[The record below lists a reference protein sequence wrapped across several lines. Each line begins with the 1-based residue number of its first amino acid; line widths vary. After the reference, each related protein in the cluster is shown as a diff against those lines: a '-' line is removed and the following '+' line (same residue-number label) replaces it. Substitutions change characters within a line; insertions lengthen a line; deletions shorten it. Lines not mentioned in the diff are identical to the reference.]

1 MIFDSIKSKKNYI
14 SDSLIFR
21 ALEYLE
27 GITSE
32 NMPEATVV
40 LENDVLFANPVTLTS
55 KSEEECIYEAH
66 KNYIDL
72 HYIIEG
78 IEGIATSD
86 ISNLENVIAYDK
98 TKDIGFYKGEK
109 DGQYY
114 LKSGQFMVCWPND
127 AHKVA
132 IMKDNPSEIKK
143 MVVKIKV
150 RE

>member
-1 MIFDSIKSKKNYI
+1 MIFDSIKNKNNYI
-14 SDSLIFR
+14 SDTLIFR
-21 ALEYLE
+21 ALDYLE

-32 NMPEATVV
+32 NIPESSVI
-40 LENDVLFANPVTLTS
+40 LENDILFINPVTLTS
-55 KSEEECIYEAH
+55 KPEEECIYEAH
-66 KNYIDL
+66 KNYIDI

-86 ISNLENVIAYDK
+86 ISNLQGVIPYDK
-98 TKDIGFYKGEK
+98 TKDIEFYEGEK

-132 IMKDNPSEIKK
+132 IMADTPSEIKK
-143 MVVKIKV
+143 MVAKIKV
-150 RE
+150 NK